1 MQPFSIL
8 FYGTP
13 QFAVPALE
21 GLINN
26 PERFIVR
33 AVVTQPDRPAGRGGK
48 TRPSPVK
55 ETALAHGIP
64 VLQPG
69 SIKRE
74 LLAFLSTV
82 SQYGPF
88 DAAVVAAFG
97 QILPVQA
104 LTLPK
109 AGSINIH
116 GSLLPRW
123 RGAAPIHHAILS
135 GDKET
140 GVGLMQ
146 MEAGLDTGPV
156 FSARKIPLGPEDT
169 TGAVLE
175 RLARLGAELLV
186 EDLPGIILGELKST
200 PQDPEQVTLASKI
213 TNEEAEIDWSRS
225 AEEINRQIRAFNP
238 APGAF
243 TYLNGQRVKIYT
255 CSTKPVASG
264 PSGSPGGVALLD
276 PRQLDVFTGSGIL
289 SIEEAQIEGRKR
301 LPIEEFLRGAP
312 LSKDGR
318 FGR

>member
-21 GLINN
+21 GLVNS
-26 PERFIVR
+26 PDRFIVR

-48 TRPSPVK
+48 TKPSPVK

-69 SIKRE
+69 SIKKE
-74 LLAFLSTV
+74 LPSFLSSV
-82 SQYGPF
+82 SHYGPF
-88 DAAVVAAFG
+88 DVAVVAAFG
-97 QILPVQA
+97 QILPVQV

-123 RGAAPIHHAILS
+123 RGAAPIHHAIMS
-135 GDKET
+135 GDAET

-156 FSARKIPLGPEDT
+156 FSARKISLGPSDT
-169 TGAVLE
+169 TGEVLE
-175 RLARLGAELLV
+175 RLSKLGAELLV
-186 EDLPGIILGELKST
+186 EDLPKIIRGELKST
-200 PQDPEQVTLASKI
+200 PQNPEQVTIASKI
-213 TNEEAEIDWSRS
+213 TNEDAEIDWNRTAQEISRK
-225 AEEINRQIRAFNP
+225 IRAFNP

-243 TYLNGQRVKIYT
+243 THLNGQRVKIYACT
-255 CSTKPVASG
+255 TKSAASTNSG
-264 PSGSPGGVALLD
+264 PPGGVALLD
-276 PRQLDVFTGSGIL
+276 PRQLDVFTGSGVL

-312 LSKDGR
+312 ISKDGR